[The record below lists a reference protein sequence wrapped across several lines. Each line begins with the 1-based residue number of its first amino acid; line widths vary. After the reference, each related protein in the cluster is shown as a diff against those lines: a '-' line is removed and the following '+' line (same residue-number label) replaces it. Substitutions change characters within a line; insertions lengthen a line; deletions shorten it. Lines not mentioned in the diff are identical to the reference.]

1 MSEGAS
7 YAIVQYSSSCVRATA
22 VGAACSRSSVAMTVG
37 TTDASDGGIHAAK
50 NYVIVTYMQRK
61 ITWLKELTNSETN
74 GPIVNTLITQVI

>member
-1 MSEGAS
+1 
-7 YAIVQYSSSCVRATA
+7 
-22 VGAACSRSSVAMTVG
+22 MTVG